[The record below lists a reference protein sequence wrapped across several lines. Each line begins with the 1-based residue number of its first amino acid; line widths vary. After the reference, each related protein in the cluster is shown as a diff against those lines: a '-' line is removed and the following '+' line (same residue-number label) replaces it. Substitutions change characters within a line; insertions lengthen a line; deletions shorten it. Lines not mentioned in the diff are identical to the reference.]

1 MPVYKASLDTGHGGT
16 FGAANGG
23 KQGKAAVAYLEWQ
36 FRNNETAKAKLLTP
50 STPGSLVSDKWTVE
64 YKNWT

>member
-1 MPVYKASLDTGHGGT
+1 VPAYKASLDTGHGST

-23 KQGKAAVAYLEWQ
+23 KAAKAALAYLQWQ
-36 FRNNETAKAKLLTP
+36 FRNDETAKAKLLDP
-50 STPGSLVSDKWTVE
+50 KSTGSLVSDKWTVE